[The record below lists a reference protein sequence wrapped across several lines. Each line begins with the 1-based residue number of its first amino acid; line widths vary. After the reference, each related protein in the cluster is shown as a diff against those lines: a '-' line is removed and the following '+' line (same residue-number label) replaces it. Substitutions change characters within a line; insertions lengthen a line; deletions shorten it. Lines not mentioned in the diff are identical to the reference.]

1 MATMTDAGKKMIT
14 DSNLVEAIQRAT
26 REVFSMML
34 GMEIEPGDPFTGT
47 SAGTES
53 GVLALVG
60 LAGPWMGTGSIT
72 CTPRLACRLASQ
84 MLMAE
89 YAAVDDEVLDAVAEV
104 ANMVIGNVK
113 TELERIVGPMA
124 LSTPTVIYGHNF
136 ETRRIGGQEWIS
148 VPFPCD
154 GQELRVQLCLAPARE
169 PRATLGPGFA
179 LPHTVQM

>member
-1 MATMTDAGKKMIT
+1 
-14 DSNLVEAIQRAT
+14 
-26 REVFSMML
+26 
-34 GMEIEPGDPFTGT
+34 
-47 SAGTES
+47 
-53 GVLALVG
+53 VLALVG

>member
-1 MATMTDAGKKMIT
+1 MVAAITAAT
-14 DSNLVEAIQRAT
+14 Q
-26 REVFSMML
+26 EVFSMML
-34 GMEIEPGDPFTGT
+34 GMELTAGKPSTGR

-60 LAGPWMGTGSIT
+60 VAGPWMGTGSVT
-72 CTPRLACRLASQ
+72 CTPKLACRLASQ
-84 MLMAE
+84 MLMTE
-89 YAAVDDEVLDAVAEV
+89 YAAVDDDVLDAIAEV

-113 TELERIVGPMA
+113 TELERVVGPMA

-136 ETRRIGGQEWIS
+136 ETRRVGGQEWIS

-154 GQELRVQLCLAPARE
+154 DEELRIQLCLAPTRE
-169 PRATLGPGFA
+169 PGTLAPGFA